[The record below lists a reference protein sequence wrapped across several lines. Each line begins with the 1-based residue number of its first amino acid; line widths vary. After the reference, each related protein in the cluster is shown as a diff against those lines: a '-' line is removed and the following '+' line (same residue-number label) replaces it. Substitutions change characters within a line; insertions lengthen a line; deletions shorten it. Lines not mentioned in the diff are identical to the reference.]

1 MTYFIYADDTLF
13 LNTVINYFLLL
24 GTLLLTRLPVRRLR
38 ILLSAFLSS
47 LYSLFA
53 LLPTYALFYILPL
66 RFAFAFLFVFL
77 ATGFQKRAVRAGF
90 LFIFLSLLFGGIISA
105 MTWISHSSSF
115 LTLSHGVYL
124 PSTLRVA
131 AVISALLYYVIL
143 RFFKL
148 LLPPTEAAI
157 RQITLQNGS
166 SKFSLSLLVDTGSQL
181 YDPIRNTPIPVVEK
195 SSLRGYF
202 TETEYQILISHSP
215 VEALSLLSPS
225 PHHFGLLPITT
236 ASGSI
241 LLLTFRSFL
250 QQGEESR
257 FSPSTIALSEG
268 TISPREGID
277 GVIGI

>member
-24 GTLLLTRLPVRRLR
+24 AALLLTRLPFRRIR
-38 ILLSAFLSS
+38 VLLSAFLSS

-53 LLPTYALFYILPL
+53 LLPAYAPLYILPL

-77 ATGFQKRAVRAGF
+77 ATGFHKRTIRAGV
-90 LFIFLSLLFGGIISA
+90 LFILLSLLFGGIVSA
-105 MTWISHSSSF
+105 LTLLSHSSSF

-124 PSTLRVA
+124 PATLRTA

-143 RFFKL
+143 RFFRL

-166 SKFSLSLLVDTGSQL
+166 SEFPLSLLVDTGSQL
-181 YDPIRNTPIPVVEK
+181 YDPIRNNPIPVVEK
-195 SSLRGYF
+195 ASLRGYF
-202 TETEYQILISHSP
+202 SESEYQILISHSP
-215 VEALSLLSPS
+215 VEALALLSQS
-225 PHHFGLLPITT
+225 SHRFSLLPITT
-236 ASGSI
+236 ASGSM
-241 LLLTFRSFL
+241 LLLTFRSYL
-250 QQGEESR
+250 KQGKNPR

-268 TISPREGID
+268 TISPGEGID
-277 GVIGI
+277 GVIGL